1 MPKPSAYVRNRQVGN
16 DQALGGRG
24 AARRVLLLLAGMS
37 LGLGCVNLTPPPDV
51 VKYRNGSNAN
61 SGGVV
66 GPIGGTEAGGNANTG
81 GLVGA
86 GGAMGGGGA
95 SGLGGIPGGG
105 GAIVPPDA
113 GRESGPDVSPSLDVA
128 TGGGGAAGTGGVL
141 FPDDVAAVGGATGT
155 GGKKSD
161 ATPGTGGSA
170 PDGLLGTGGSVGSGG
185 QGTGGSTSVTGGA
198 VSTGGVAVTG
208 GVIGTGGMAAGT
220 GGTPATGGA
229 VGTGGSTATGGSSV
243 YTCANAIVPVSGVVT
258 NFATDWN
265 ATTARWGSGTLTGTI
280 YQYAGTGAT
289 MSTAKVEGSPLGLH
303 LTGTVPG
310 TNYAGGGLTFL
321 SCVKV
326 SSFTKVQFDVYGS
339 GPNCAIELQLQTFD
353 QRPTDQNPPGGC
365 VKATDGSGCFTFP
378 LAKQVVDLSTTV
390 TTPKTVT
397 ATLANFTNWST
408 TEAGQIVGLQWQFTH
423 TGSSDCAIN
432 ATFTNIK
439 FVP

>member
-1 MPKPSAYVRNRQVGN
+1 MPNPSASVRNRQVGN
-16 DQALGGRG
+16 DQALGRRG
-24 AARRVLLLLAGMS
+24 TARRVLMLLAGIS
-37 LGLGCVNLTPPPDV
+37 LGLGCVDLTPPPDV
-51 VKYRNGSNAN
+51 VKFRNGNNAN

-66 GPIGGTEAGGNANTG
+66 GPMGGTESGGNGNTG
-81 GLVGA
+81 GFFGA
-86 GGAMGGGGA
+86 GGAVGSGGA
-95 SGLGGIPGGG
+95 SAIGGNT
-105 GAIVPPDA
+105 GAAGSPVPPDA
-113 GRESGPDVSPSLDVA
+113 GKELGSDSGTNPDIAL
-128 TGGGGAAGTGGVL
+128 GGAVGTGGVAV
-141 FPDDVAAVGGATGT
+141 PEDVAAVGGATGT
-155 GGKKSD
+155 GGKMLD
-161 ATPGTGGSA
+161 ATPGTGGSM
-170 PDGLLGTGGSVGSGG
+170 PDGPAGTGGVVGSGG
-185 QGTGGSTSVTGGA
+185 QATGGST
-198 VSTGGVAVTG
+198 AVTG
-208 GVIGTGGMAAGT
+208 GVASTGGVSATGGVVGTGGTIAGT

-229 VGTGGSTATGGSSV
+229 VGTGGSSG
-243 YTCANAIVPVSGVVT
+243 YTCANAIVPASGVVT

-265 ATTARWGSGTLTGTI
+265 ATTARWGSGALTGTI

-378 LAKQVVDLSTTV
+378 LAKQVVDLSTSV

-397 ATLANFTNWST
+397 ATLANFTNWSAA
-408 TEAGQIVGLQWQFTH
+408 EAGQIVGMQWQFTH
-423 TGSSDCAIN
+423 SGSSDCAIN